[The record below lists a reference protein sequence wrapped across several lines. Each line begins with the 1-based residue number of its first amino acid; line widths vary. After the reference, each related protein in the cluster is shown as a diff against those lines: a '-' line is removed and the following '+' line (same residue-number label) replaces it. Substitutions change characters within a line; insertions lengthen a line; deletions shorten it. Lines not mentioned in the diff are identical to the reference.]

1 MTQATLSSA
10 IVSNTAVIQT
20 KSFTPKDIDRIFK
33 AQKKKALELRLTNF
47 KTRIQKL
54 KKLKDVVFKYQTE
67 IQKALHSDFKKSA
80 GEVDITEILPT
91 IAEIN
96 DAIRHIKH
104 WMRPKNVMTPP
115 TLLGATSRIVYEPK
129 GVCLIIAPWN
139 YPFHLAIAPLAAAIA
154 AGNTV
159 MLKPSEFTPNTANV
173 INSMLGEIFSEEEVA
188 VFEGDVSVAT
198 ALLEIPFDHIFF
210 TGSTPVGKIVMAAA
224 AKNLTSVTLELGGKS
239 PSIIAEDADLKVA
252 AERIMWGKF
261 LNAGQTC
268 VAPDYLLIPESKV
281 EEFVKHAK
289 DTTESFFKS
298 KPENFAASTDF
309 CRIVNAKNFSR
320 VSSYIDDAVKK
331 GAKIAYGG
339 EVRSSD
345 NFIAPTILNHVPL
358 DSKIMED
365 EIFGPLLPIVTYKS
379 LDEAIH
385 IINERP
391 KPLALYIFTKKR
403 STSKYVLRRTS
414 SGGAVIN
421 DVILHLVN
429 PNLPFGGVNHSGHGS
444 YHGIFGFKTFSHERS
459 VLQTPKASIAKLMY
473 PPYSGFVR
481 LMVKLTT
488 KFFV

>member
-1 MTQATLSSA
+1 MTQATLSTA
-10 IVSNTAVIQT
+10 NVSNTAVIQT
-20 KSFTPKDIDRIFK
+20 KSFTPKDIDRIFN
-33 AQKKKALELRLTNF
+33 AQKKKALELRLTNY

-54 KKLKDVVFKYQTE
+54 KKLKDVVLKYQPQ
-67 IQKALHSDFKKSA
+67 IQNALHADFRKSA

-159 MLKPSEFTPNTANV
+159 MLKPSEFTPNTANI
-173 INSMLGEIFSEEEVA
+173 INVMLNEIFSEDEVA

-210 TGSTPVGKIVMAAA
+210 TGSTPVGKIVMTAA

-239 PSIIAEDADLKVA
+239 PSIIAEDADMKVA

-268 VAPDYLLIPESKV
+268 VAPDYLLIPEAKV
-281 EEFVKHAK
+281 EEFVKYAK
-289 DTTESFFKS
+289 ETTESFFKS
-298 KPENFAASTDF
+298 KPENFTASTDF

-345 NFIAPTILNHVPL
+345 NFIAPTILNNVSL

-379 LDEAIH
+379 LDDAIH